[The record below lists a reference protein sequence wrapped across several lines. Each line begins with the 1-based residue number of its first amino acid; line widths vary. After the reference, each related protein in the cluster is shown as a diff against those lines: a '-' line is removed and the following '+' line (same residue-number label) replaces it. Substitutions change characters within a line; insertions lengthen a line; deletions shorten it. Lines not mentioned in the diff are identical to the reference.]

1 MNKKRIISL
10 AFILWSIFIVVMLL
24 LPNDYLASESKRFIT
39 IPHFDKIVHCGLFGG
54 FCFLLYFFTKFRVE
68 WKEKFLNFFCLIL
81 TLGYGFLGEVLQ
93 LITYKWFARTF
104 TWADLIADFVGGI
117 LALVFITLAKKK
129 MNL

>member
-1 MNKKRIISL
+1 
-10 AFILWSIFIVVMLL
+10 MLL

-68 WKEKFLNFFCLIL
+68 WKEKFLNLFCLIL

-104 TWADLIADFVGGI
+104 TLADLIADFVGGI
-117 LALVFITLAKKK
+117 LALFFITLAKKK

>member
-1 MNKKRIISL
+1 MNRKRIISL

-68 WKEKFLNFFCLIL
+68 WKEKFLNLFCLIL
-81 TLGYGFLGEVLQ
+81 TLGYGLLGEVLQ

-104 TWADLIADFVGGI
+104 TLADLIADLLGGI

>member
-1 MNKKRIISL
+1 M
-10 AFILWSIFIVVMLL
+10 VMLL

-54 FCFLLYFFTKFRVE
+54 FCFFLYFFTKFRVE
-68 WKEKFLNFFCLIL
+68 WKEKFLNLFCLIL

-104 TWADLIADFVGGI
+104 TLADLIADLVGGI

>member
-1 MNKKRIISL
+1 MNRKRIISL

-54 FCFLLYFFTKFRVE
+54 FCFLLYFFTKLRVE
-68 WKEKFLNFFCLIL
+68 WKEKFLNLFCLIL

-104 TWADLIADFVGGI
+104 TLADLIADLVGGI

>member
-54 FCFLLYFFTKFRVE
+54 FCFLLYIFTKFRVE
-68 WKEKFLNFFCLIL
+68 WKEKFLNLFCLIL

-104 TWADLIADFVGGI
+104 TLADLIADLVGGI